1 MRNENTIKI
10 NIIRHGKTL
19 LNEKR
24 CYIGVTDEPLSAN
37 GIEEIVSYINDDVY
51 KKVDRVYVSPMKR
64 AVETAKL
71 IFPEASIF
79 EVNEFREMDFGSFEG
94 KNYEELKDNIY
105 YRKWIDETRGVA
117 DEELKAL
124 YSGIDFNKSN
134 ITLPED
140 KKSFELRVINGLKKV
155 IANCDGDDVTI
166 VAHGGTI
173 MAISSLCSDDG
184 YYKYMA
190 KNGEGI
196 EATVAYTNDNGNVE
210 ISRVSFNNRIC
221 S

>member
-1 MRNENTIKI
+1 
-10 NIIRHGKTL
+10 
-19 LNEKR
+19 
-24 CYIGVTDEPLSAN
+24 
-37 GIEEIVSYINDDVY
+37 
-51 KKVDRVYVSPMKR
+51 
-64 AVETAKL
+64 
-71 IFPEASIF
+71 
-79 EVNEFREMDFGSFEG
+79 MDFGSFEG

-117 DEELKAL
+117 DEELKEL
-124 YSGIDFNKSN
+124 YSDIDFNKSN

-184 YYKYMA
+184 YYKYMV

-196 EATVAYTNDNGNVE
+196 EATVAYTNNNGNVE